1 MAPII
6 KVAGLSK
13 HFGDIRAV
21 EDLSFSV
28 EKGDIYGFLGQN
40 GAGKS
45 TTIRM
50 LLTLVHPSKGE
61 MEVLGMNLKTDRREI
76 LRRVGAV
83 IEKPDTYNYLTGLEN
98 LSLFARW
105 SGLRLQKKI
114 LLEKLATVGL
124 EGREL
129 GKVRTYSQG
138 MKQRLAI
145 AIAMVHDPEIIILD
159 EPTNGLDPQGIA
171 DIRNLILDL
180 GRHHQKTIL
189 ISSHLLSE
197 VELIADRILIIDKG
211 RKIVEGKVNDLLDPD
226 RMMLE
231 ITSLNEEKCFSIIM
245 ESRWKAQFQIRK
257 GNQFVFQIQRSEIP
271 QIARDLVEQGVDII
285 QIQPRHSLEDYFLS
299 LTTPNQHV
307 DNFAN

>member
-6 KVAGLSK
+6 KAAGLSK

-28 EKGDIYGFLGQN
+28 EKGEIYGFLGQN

-50 LLTLVHPSKGE
+50 LLTLVHPTKGE
-61 MEVLGMNLKTDRREI
+61 IEVLGMNLKKDRREI

-105 SGLRLQKKI
+105 SGLRLQKKM

-226 RMMLE
+226 RMILE
-231 ITSLNEEKCFSIIM
+231 ITSLNEEKCYSIIM
-245 ESRWKAQFQIRK
+245 DSRWKAQFQKRK

-271 QIARDLVEQGVDII
+271 QIARDLVEQGADIM